1 MWNWIKINDI
11 KDLPK
16 FGVPVVLYQ
25 EKDGKKYAMIGW
37 LASID
42 VDGAN
47 WDYYGQTS
55 LFSIFG
61 IPPIKKDFIP
71 THWCAIEI
79 PKNDL
84 K

>member
-1 MWNWIKINDI
+1 MWNWIKINDV

-16 FGVPVVLYQ
+16 FSIPVVLYQ

-42 VDGAN
+42 ADGAN
-47 WDYYGQTS
+47 WNYGS
-55 LFSIFG
+55 CNDFLSIFG
-61 IPPIKKDFIP
+61 ISTIKKDFEP

-79 PKNDL
+79 PKE
-84 K
+84 